1 MSEAPRDGSLI
12 EVSHGPDQEI
22 VLARWFAQTQ
32 AWVSDGDPYRR
43 TLHRVTGWRPAT
55 EEQIA
60 ETRERQPSVAA
71 VVNPVPDP
79 PDTRSATPAIV
90 KARKPKPR
98 R

>member
-1 MSEAPRDGSLI
+1 MTTAPPDGSLI
-12 EVSHGPDQEI
+12 EVRHGPDQEI

-32 AWVSDGDPYRR
+32 AWIRADDPYRW

-55 EEQIA
+55 EAQIA
-60 ETRERQPSVAA
+60 EAKDRQRAVAA
-71 VVNPVPDP
+71 IVNPVP
-79 PDTRSATPAIV
+79 ATPESRPEKTAIV